1 VADPAEHGLDPAQVA
16 AGVREI
22 AAQPGVRTLL
32 VVAGGELVVEEA
44 WGGASTR
51 QPSNLMSASK
61 SMLSALV
68 GVALDEGALS
78 GLDATVAELLPRA
91 LPEDAG
97 GKRSITLRHL
107 LTQTS
112 GLASTSGEHYGAWV
126 STGDWSRAALARP
139 LLEPPGEEF
148 RYSTGNTHL
157 VAAMLAAAA
166 GEDLLA
172 YARRELLDP
181 LGIGAVAWDE
191 SPEGVRFGGNGLA
204 MTPRDAARF
213 GLLYLQ
219 GGHWGGAQVVPA
231 DWVESSTR
239 VQTRTPPEWA
249 QRYGDYGY
257 LWWVPRGPG
266 GDFTAVGYGGQ
277 FVHVAP
283 RAGVVVVLTSTIESK
298 GAQWDRRVLGIVR
311 DRFAGG

>member
-1 VADPAEHGLDPAQVA
+1 
-16 AGVREI
+16 
-22 AAQPGVRTLL
+22 

-51 QPSNLMSASK
+51 RPANLMSASK
-61 SMLSALV
+61 SLLSALV
-68 GVALDEGALS
+68 GIALEDGTRS

-97 GKRSITLRHL
+97 GKRTISLRHL

-139 LLEPPGEEF
+139 LLEPPGEQF

-157 VAAMLAAAA
+157 TAAMLAAAA

-172 YARRELLDP
+172 YARRELFDP
-181 LGIGAVAWDE
+181 LGIGAVEWDE

-213 GLLYLQ
+213 GLLYLER
-219 GGHWGGAQVVPA
+219 GRWDGVQVVPD
-231 DWVESSTR
+231 DWVAASTR
-239 VQTRTPPEWA
+239 TQAETPTEWA

-257 LWWVPRGPG
+257 LWWVPQEPG
-266 GDFTAVGYGGQ
+266 GHFTAVGYGGQ

-283 RAGVVVVLTSTIESK
+283 QAGVVVVITSTIESK
-298 GAQWDRRVLGIVR
+298 GAEWDRRVLGIVR
-311 DRFAGG
+311 DRFTGG